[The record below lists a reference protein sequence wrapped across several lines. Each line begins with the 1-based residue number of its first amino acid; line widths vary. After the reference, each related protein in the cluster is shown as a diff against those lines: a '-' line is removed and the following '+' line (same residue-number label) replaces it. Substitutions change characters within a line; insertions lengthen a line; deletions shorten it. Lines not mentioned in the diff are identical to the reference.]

1 LTAGVCVAVEEAPRN
16 SPTAGLQQTVPDLQ
30 RSHAKVR
37 YPDVVLLIQQQVLWF
52 QISVA
57 AGLITAGSRGACW
70 RKRKNKQT
78 GQEAD
83 VKVSVGI

>member
-1 LTAGVCVAVEEAPRN
+1 MTAGVCVAGEEPPRN

-57 AGLITAGSRGACW
+57 AGLITAGSRGGMLE
-70 RKRKNKQT
+70 KEKEKT

-83 VKVSVGI
+83 VKVSVGT